1 MDCGLLFPRPVCSSR
16 LTARPIFGDLALIAF
31 LLAQACDG
39 ILTYVGVRTFGPGIE
54 GNPVIV
60 WLMTSFGCGPGL
72 AAAKLTAGCFG
83 VALHVSN
90 VHKAV
95 AALAG
100 FYLLI
105 AVAPWVALLLVR

>member
-1 MDCGLLFPRPVCSSR
+1 LLFPAAVCSRR
-16 LTARPIFGDLALIAF
+16 LTGRPIFGDLALIAF

-54 GNPVIV
+54 GNPVIA
-60 WLMTSFGCGPGL
+60 WLMTAFGYGPGL

-100 FYLLI
+100 FYLVV
-105 AVAPWVALLLVR
+105 AVAPWLALLLAG